1 MEDGEKGRRSRKE
14 KEKKKWRVYF
24 SEIRVKKLLVILEIE
39 TNRLRVNSNFG
50 KEEFTRIDSI

>member
-1 MEDGEKGRRSRKE
+1 MERRKE
-14 KEKKKWRVYF
+14 GVEKKRKKKKWRVYF